1 MDSRLGD
8 ANLNP
13 PVSPCDV
20 NVKFRF
26 FFFFLFFFWGGGGG
40 GEGCG
45 MKVEGCR

>member
-26 FFFFLFFFWGGGGG
+26 FFFFCFFFGGGGAG
-40 GEGCG
+40 VRGVG
-45 MKVEGCR
+45 